1 MNILLVSH
9 GALCEGV
16 LDAYKMLFAQ
26 AGNVHTCKLT
36 LDGVED
42 FRARLT
48 AQVDELLAQGDVLI
62 MADLK
67 GGTPYN
73 ESNALFIQNPE
84 HIRLA
89 AGLSLPM
96 LLETGVAALDSDD
109 LDALYATA
117 LEAGTFGI
125 QGTDLP
131 ADSADNDEDDLF

>member
-26 AGNVHTCKLT
+26 ADNVHTCKLT

-42 FRARLT
+42 FRNRLT
-48 AQVDELLAQGDVLI
+48 AKVDELLSQGSVLI
-62 MADLK
+62 LADLK

-73 ESNALFIQNPE
+73 ESNALFITHPDK
-84 HIRLA
+84 IRLA

-96 LLETGVAALDSDD
+96 LLETGVAALDCDD
-109 LDALYATA
+109 LDVLYTTA
-117 LEAGTFGI
+117 LEAGAFGV
-125 QGTDLP
+125 QGTELP
-131 ADSADNDEDDLF
+131 LDDADNDEEDLF